1 MRRRWVRGLLAAGL
15 LTAAALAAPAA
26 ALAAPAATLAATTCN
41 FRPVTITGTDGNDV
55 IVGTPGNDVI
65 VTGAGNDTVTGNA
78 GNDTVCMG
86 TGDDRFDGGPG
97 SDFFVSESVTDGADV
112 FTGGG
117 FPQFGGDIFSY
128 AARTAQVT
136 VVLDGLANDGQTGE
150 RDNIDIKSYVQG
162 GSGADLLTG
171 SAGHDFL
178 NGMAGDDTL
187 TGLGDNDE
195 LWGNVGSDRMFG
207 GQGDDYLVGG
217 PGNDVSIADPVL
229 DGADFFEG
237 GSGKDEAQY
246 KTRTMPLFLSLDTV
260 ANDGAQGEGD
270 KIWIDVE
277 DLSGGSA
284 GDVLRTSGETGHPNG
299 IPANSLLSGG
309 GGNDILIS
317 LENDFTVDAVDG
329 NAGSDVCQT
338 DVGSDVKQNCEL

>member
-1 MRRRWVRGLLAAGL
+1 MQGLLAAGL

-26 ALAAPAATLAATTCN
+26 ALAAPAAALPTTCS
-41 FRPVTITGTDGNDV
+41 FLRATIVGTDGNDV
-55 IVGTPGNDVI
+55 ITGTPGNDVV
-65 VTGAGNDTVTGNA
+65 VTGAGNDTVIGND

-86 TGDDRFDGGPG
+86 TGNDRFDGGPG
-97 SDFFVSESVTDGADV
+97 SDFFVSESVTDGVDV
-112 FTGGG
+112 FVGGG
-117 FPQFGGDIFSY
+117 FPEFGGDIFSY
-128 AARTAQVT
+128 ANRTTPVT
-136 VVLDGLANDGQTGE
+136 VTLDGLANDGQAGE

-162 GSGADLLTG
+162 GKGADLLTG
-171 SAGHDFL
+171 SGGHDFL
-178 NGMAGDDTL
+178 NGMGGDDTL
-187 TGLGDNDE
+187 RGLGDNDE

-217 PGNDVSIADPVL
+217 PGNDVSIAEPVL

-237 GSGKDEAQY
+237 GGGKDEAQY

-284 GDVLRTSGETGHPNG
+284 GDVLRTSGESAHPNSM
-299 IPANSLLSGG
+299 PANNLLSGG
-309 GGNDILIS
+309 DGNDILIAF
-317 LENDFTVDAVDG
+317 ENDVTVDAVDG

-338 DVGSDVKQNCEL
+338 DFGSDVTQNCEL